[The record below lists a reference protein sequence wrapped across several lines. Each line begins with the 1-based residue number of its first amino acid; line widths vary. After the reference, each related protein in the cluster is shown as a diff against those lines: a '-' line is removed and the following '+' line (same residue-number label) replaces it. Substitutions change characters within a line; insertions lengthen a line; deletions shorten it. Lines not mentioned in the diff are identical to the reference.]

1 MEITTTDHGQ
11 LDGLLNPTIY
21 LYYTRLS
28 AYGIV
33 PSSEQYI
40 VVDVKSCGDAF
51 VLLSASPNLVSD
63 NFYELGFD
71 VLSGFKFLFRRKSG
85 TSYNYKYSKTIHG
98 QKLLNCVEYRPF
110 WISWNFGNIR
120 VGKGNAVNFGTFYQW
135 EDPNPVSIEG
145 VGIMSV
151 HNGSTADWKFNNSS
165 SIEANGRYTKCGER
179 ADMQSVATWKVKHR
193 FACTVKCNT
202 HDNCIGYSYNNK
214 TTDCVLIAGNQM
226 IKSIDDHDWVF
237 YIKCLEGPH
246 RCIYCG

>member
-110 WISWNFGNIR
+110 WISWNSGNIR

-135 EDPNPVSIEG
+135 EDPNPISIEG

-165 SIEANGRYTKCGER
+165 SSKLG
-179 ADMQSVATWKVKHR
+179 
-193 FACTVKCNT
+193 FFF
-202 HDNCIGYSYNNK
+202 
-214 TTDCVLIAGNQM
+214 LIN
-226 IKSIDDHDWVF
+226 
-237 YIKCLEGPH
+237 
-246 RCIYCG
+246 